1 MVQTPSPSERL
12 VAIVTAASRGIGA
25 AVARELA
32 ARHYRVVLMSRSEG
46 SLRLAE
52 ELGGVGLQGSVT
64 EAADVEALVHLAMER
79 FGRIDAVVNN
89 SGRHSDILQPYVD
102 KLPRL
107 TGARLTIEPNDTDDL
122 LGIPDA
128 AWHAD
133 LDLMVLNC
141 VRMARA
147 VTPHMLTQGGGSI
160 VNISGM
166 ESVQPRLMYP
176 LGPVR
181 LALHGFTKL
190 YADRYGRAGIRMN
203 CILPGVMENASSPE
217 TSILD
222 AIPLRRYGGLD
233 ELSKTVAFLLS
244 DESGYITGQMILVD
258 GGLNRGL

>member
-1 MVQTPSPSERL
+1 MRSTTESP

-25 AVARELA
+25 AIAHELA
-32 ARHYRVVLMSRSEG
+32 ARGYQLVLMSRSDG
-46 SLRLAE
+46 SLRLAD
-52 ELGGVGLQGSVT
+52 ELGGVGIQGSVT
-64 EAADVEALVHLAMER
+64 EAADIDALVDLAIDTY
-79 FGRIDAVVNN
+79 GRIDAVVNN
-89 SGRHSDILQPYVD
+89 SGRHSDILQQHPVE
-102 KLPRL
+102 LPALSGPRL
-107 TGARLTIEPNDTDDL
+107 NLDPNDADDL
-122 LGIPDA
+122 LAIPDS

-147 VTPHMLTQGGGSI
+147 VTPHLLAQGSGSI

-203 CILPGVMENASSPE
+203 CILPGVMENASS
-217 TSILD
+217 TDSSVTD
-222 AIPLRRYGGLD
+222 AIPMRRYGGLD
-233 ELSKTVAFLLS
+233 ELAKTVAFLLS
-244 DESGYITGQMILVD
+244 ADSGYITGQMILVD

>member
-1 MVQTPSPSERL
+1 MEQTQPTSEAL

-32 ARHYRVVLMSRSEG
+32 ARNYRVALMSRSEG

-64 EAADVEALVHLAMER
+64 QAADIDALVNLALER
-79 FGRIDAVVNN
+79 YSRIDAVVNN
-89 SGRHSDILQPYVD
+89 SGRHSDILQPYGHE
-102 KLPRL
+102 PSRL
-107 TGARLTIEPNDTDDL
+107 TGARLTLEPNDADDL

-133 LDLMVLNC
+133 LDLMVLSC

-166 ESVQPRLMYP
+166 ESVQPRLIYP

-203 CILPGVMENASSPE
+203 CILPGVMENASSGDP
-217 TSILD
+217 SILG

-233 ELSKTVAFLLS
+233 ELAKTVAFLLS
-244 DESGYITGQMILVD
+244 AESGYITGQMILVD

>member
-1 MVQTPSPSERL
+1 
-12 VAIVTAASRGIGA
+12 
-25 AVARELA
+25 
-32 ARHYRVVLMSRSEG
+32 MSRSEG
-46 SLRLAE
+46 SLSLAE
-52 ELGGVGLQGSVT
+52 RLGGVGMQGSVT
-64 EAADVEALVHLAMER
+64 EAADVDALVNLAIETY
-79 FGRIDAVVNN
+79 GRIDAVVNN
-89 SGRHSDILQPYVD
+89 SGRHADILQHHLEE
-102 KLPRL
+102 LPVLSGSRL
-107 TGARLTIEPNDTDDL
+107 TLDPNDADDL

-147 VTPHMLTQGGGSI
+147 VTPHMLNQGGGSM

-166 ESVQPRLMYP
+166 ESVQPRLIYP

-203 CILPGVMENASSPE
+203 CILPGVMENASSSD
-217 TSILD
+217 TSIID

-233 ELSKTVAFLLS
+233 ELAKTVAFLLS
-244 DESGYITGQMILVD
+244 ADSGYITGQMILVD
-258 GGLNRGL
+258 AD